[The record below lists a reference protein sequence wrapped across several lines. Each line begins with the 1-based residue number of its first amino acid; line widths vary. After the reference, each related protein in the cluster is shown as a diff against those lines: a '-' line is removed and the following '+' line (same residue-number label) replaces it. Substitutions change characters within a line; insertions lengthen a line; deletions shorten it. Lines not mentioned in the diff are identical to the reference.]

1 MAEEGGWRPKVV
13 RERLHRWRW
22 QKKVDGDLKL
32 SGRHRWRWQ
41 NKVDG
46 DLKLSGRDVT
56 GGDGRRRWMET

>member
-13 RERLHRWRW
+13 SERHHRWRW

-32 SGRHRWRWQ
+32 SGR
-41 NKVDG
+41 D
-46 DLKLSGRDVT
+46 ST